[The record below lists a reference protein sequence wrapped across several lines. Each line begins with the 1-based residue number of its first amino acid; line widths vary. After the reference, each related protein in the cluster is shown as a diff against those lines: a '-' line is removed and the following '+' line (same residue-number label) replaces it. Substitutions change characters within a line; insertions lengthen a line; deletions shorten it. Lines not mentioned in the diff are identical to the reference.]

1 MMTEEKVNTFYIFFP
16 PKYLSVSQWTNKSV
30 LLLFDIVHLVL
41 VNVYGGQKSMRLN
54 LKWQFKPSQFSL
66 YSPLSITLNS
76 VYLLK
81 YCTILNCL
89 Y

>member
-41 VNVYGGQKSMRLN
+41 VNVYGGQKS
-54 LKWQFKPSQFSL
+54 KVA
-66 YSPLSITLNS
+66 I
-76 VYLLK
+76 
-81 YCTILNCL
+81 
-89 Y
+89 